1 MANNVIKV
9 TKGAAGK
16 YQHTV
21 EVGPHTLIAD
31 APSAF
36 GGDDAGFVP
45 HDLLAAA
52 LGACTAVTLN
62 MYAGRKEL
70 PLEKVDVTVT
80 AGEQDGAYVFN
91 RTIQYFGDLNA
102 EQKESLNKIADKCP
116 VHKALSGDIKIVTE
130 SN

>member
-1 MANNVIKV
+1 MAQTEIKV
-9 TKGAAGK
+9 TKGAGK
-16 YQHTV
+16 LQHIVTA
-21 EVGPHTLIAD
+21 GPHSLIAD

-70 PLEKVDVTVT
+70 PLGSRPT
-80 AGEQDGAYVFN
+80 AIAMVA
-91 RTIQYFGDLNA
+91 RTRT
-102 EQKESLNKIADKCP
+102 
-116 VHKALSGDIKIVTE
+116 SGDTPSRRKRECPYRVRSCCPE
-130 SN
+130 GAARAVRASNGGPEVRWLVAC

>member
-1 MANNVIKV
+1 MAQTEIKV
-9 TKGAAGK
+9 TKGAGK
-16 YQHTV
+16 FQQIV
-21 EVGPHTLIAD
+21 AAGPHQLIAD

-70 PLEKVDVTVT
+70 PLEKVDVSVT
-80 AGEQDGAYVFN
+80 ASEQDGAYVFN
-91 RTIQYFGDLNA
+91 RTLTYFGDLNA

-116 VHKALSGDIKIVTE
+116 VHKALAGEIKIITQ

>member
-1 MANNVIKV
+1 MAQTEIKV
-9 TKGAAGK
+9 TKGAGK
-16 YQHTV
+16 LQHIVTA
-21 EVGPHTLIAD
+21 GPHSLIAD

-70 PLEKVDVTVT
+70 PLEKVDVSVT
-80 AGEQDGAYVFN
+80 AAEQDGAYVFN
-91 RTIQYFGDLNA
+91 RTLTYYGDLNA

-116 VHKALSGDIKIVTE
+116 VYKALSGEVKIITQ

>member
-1 MANNVIKV
+1 MANNEIKV
-9 TKGAAGK
+9 TKAAAGK

-21 EVGPHTLIAD
+21 EVGPHTLAVD

-62 MYAGRKEL
+62 MYAGRKSL
-70 PLEKVDVTVT
+70 PLEKVDVNVT

-91 RTIQYFGDLNA
+91 RTIQYYGDLND
-102 EQKESLNKIADKCP
+102 EQKDSLNKIADKCP
-116 VHKALSGDIKIVTE
+116 VHKALSGEIKIVTQ

>member
-1 MANNVIKV
+1 MAQTEIKV
-9 TKGAAGK
+9 TKGAGK
-16 YQHTV
+16 FQQIV
-21 EVGPHTLIAD
+21 AAGPHSLIAD

-70 PLEKVDVTVT
+70 PLEKVDVSVI
-80 AGEQDGAYVFN
+80 AAEQDGAYVFT
-91 RTIQYFGDLNA
+91 RTLTYYGDLNA

-116 VHKALSGDIKIVTE
+116 VHKALSGDIKIVTS

>member
-1 MANNVIKV
+1 MAQTEIKV
-9 TKGAAGK
+9 TKGAGKLQHIVTAGL
-16 YQHTV
+16 HS
-21 EVGPHTLIAD
+21 LIAD

-70 PLEKVDVTVT
+70 PLEKVDVSVI
-80 AGEQDGAYVFN
+80 AAEQDGAYVFT
-91 RTIQYFGDLNA
+91 RTLTYYGDLNA

-116 VHKALSGDIKIVTE
+116 VHKALSGEIKIVTS

>member
-1 MANNVIKV
+1 MAQTEIKIS
-9 TKGAAGK
+9 KGAGK
-16 YQHTV
+16 LQHIVTA
-21 EVGPHTLIAD
+21 GPHSLIAD

-70 PLEKVDVTVT
+70 PMEKVDVTVT
-80 AGEQDGAYVFN
+80 AAEQDGAYVFT
-91 RTIQYFGDLNA
+91 RTLTYFGNLSA

-116 VHKALSGDIKIVTE
+116 VHKALSGEIKILTQ